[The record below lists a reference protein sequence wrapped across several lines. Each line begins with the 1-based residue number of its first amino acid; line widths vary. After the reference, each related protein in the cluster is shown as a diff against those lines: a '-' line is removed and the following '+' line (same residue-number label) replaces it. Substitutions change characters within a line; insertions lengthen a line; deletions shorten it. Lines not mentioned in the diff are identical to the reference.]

1 VLLGEV
7 RAEVAA
13 VCCRLAAEGLVVG
26 TAGNVSAR
34 SGGLVA
40 ITPSGLDYQALTAGL
55 VGVHRLD
62 GPAVEAPLEP
72 STELPLHL
80 GVYAETGATAIVHT
94 HSPAATAVSALV
106 DEVPPIHYQVAA
118 FGGPVAVAPYATYG
132 TPELAAGVVRAL
144 AGRTACLIAN
154 HGAVTIGPDLK
165 TAYTG
170 AVVLEWLCDVYLR
183 AAAAGNPRLLP
194 PDEIDRVV
202 RKFAGY
208 GQRAPDEASPGVE
221 GAGAGGPGPGRLGHT
236 APGEYPARA
245 RPRPRTGRRRG
256 WP

>member
-1 VLLGEV
+1 MLLGDV

-13 VCCRLAAEGLVVG
+13 TCCRLATEGLVVG

-34 SGGLVA
+34 SGDLVA

-72 STELPLHL
+72 SSELPLHL
-80 GVYAETGATAIVHT
+80 GVYAETGALAIVHT

-132 TPELAAGVVRAL
+132 TPQLAAGVVRAL
-144 AGRTACLIAN
+144 TGRTACLIAN

-165 TAYTG
+165 TAYSG

-183 AAAAGNPRLLP
+183 AAAAGAPRLLP

-202 RKFAGY
+202 RRFAGY
-208 GQRAPDEASPGVE
+208 GQQAPDEQAPDEQAPDEGGPAKRPLG
-221 GAGAGGPGPGRLGHT
+221 GAGIDPEVTGREVTGPE
-236 APGEYPARA
+236 APGQ
-245 RPRPRTGRRRG
+245 GV
-256 WP
+256 